1 MSADRLASR
10 WVGLVLVAVTAV
22 ATLWLATTGRLDLYV
37 HPRYTVFVV
46 VMALLALAAT
56 IAAAVLLSF
65 RDEAHTHG
73 HGGHGHAPDGHLHG
87 DDHGGDGPHRRAV
100 TRIAVATGSA
110 VLVAVSI
117 AALVLAP
124 PRTLSVSAA
133 AARADSVVGA
143 VQGASDPSG
152 DPSGYTVKDW
162 SNLLRQGRDD
172 EVIGERT
179 QLTGF
184 VQADPDDPDSFA
196 LSRFVITCCAVDAR
210 PTSVTVYSPGWSSSL
225 RVGDWATVDGTF
237 AANPSVL
244 SMSSVA
250 LLPSSVVPVDEPLDP
265 YLQ

>member
-1 MSADRLASR
+1 M
-10 WVGLVLVAVTAV
+10 GLVLVAVTAV
-22 ATLWLATTGRLDLYV
+22 ATLWLAVTGRLDLYV

-46 VMALLALAAT
+46 VMALLALAAA
-56 IAAAVLLSF
+56 IGAAVLLSF
-65 RDEAHTHG
+65 REGGDAHGRGGEAHAHAHD
-73 HGGHGHAPDGHLHG
+73 HGGHGHGPGGDAHAHG
-87 DDHGGDGPHRRAV
+87 DSAPRRRLV
-100 TRIAVATGSA
+100 TRIAVTTGSA
-110 VLVAVSI
+110 MLVTVSLAVLVF
-117 AALVLAP
+117 AP

-133 AARADSVVGA
+133 AARSDSTVGA

-172 EVIGERT
+172 EVIGQSA
-179 QLTGF
+179 QLVGF

-225 RVGDWATVDGTF
+225 GVGDWASVDGTF

-250 LLPSSVVPVDEPLDP
+250 LLPTSVAPVGQPSDP